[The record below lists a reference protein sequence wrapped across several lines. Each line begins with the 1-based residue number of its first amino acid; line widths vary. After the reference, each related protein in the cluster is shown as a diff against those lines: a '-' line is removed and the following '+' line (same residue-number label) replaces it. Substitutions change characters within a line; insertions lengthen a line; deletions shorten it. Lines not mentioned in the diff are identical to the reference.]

1 MRPLSEDVIKS
12 FNPLSPLMLYNR
24 LRPFESRILCSFP
37 KVGIQGIPFFDLRTA
52 PYQILLLVGN
62 HL

>member
-24 LRPFESRILCSFP
+24 LRPFESRILCPYSR
-37 KVGIQGIPFFDLRTA
+37 VGTQDIPFFDLRTA
-52 PYQILLLVGN
+52 PYPILLLVGN